1 MRTPLIVAI
10 LLISTAPVYAQGQ
23 QPNTVQLKADPQKV
37 VTIIKGNKAKT
48 QTFCQAG
55 DVAKQI
61 DEAVSVKDRKKT
73 EELSQ
78 KLTKLET
85 NLGPEYVALI
95 ESLRDVNLT
104 SEDAQEIMSAFDTLD
119 QSCPH

>member
-37 VTIIKGNKAKT
+37 VTIIKGDKAKT

-61 DEAVSVKDRKKT
+61 DGAASVKDRKKT

-78 KLTKLET
+78 KLTKLEA

-95 ESLRDVNLT
+95 ESLRDLNLT
-104 SEDAQEIMSAFDTLD
+104 PEDAQKIMSAFDTLD

>member
-10 LLISTAPVYAQGQ
+10 LLISTSPLYAQGQ

-37 VTIIKGNKAKT
+37 VTIIKGNKTKT